1 MTAREVEVAVHAV
14 DVDEVDADLDVAV
27 EDEVA
32 VVVVVVEELLPL
44 PPQSEEL
51 STTDAGR
58 RTLGNPDAIGTGIS
72 PLESTVTDV
81 HVYASISFVPDV

>member
-27 EDEVA
+27 EDEV

-58 RTLGNPDAIGTGIS
+58 RTLGNPDAIGTGIL

>member
-1 MTAREVEVAVHAV
+1 MTAREVVVAVHAV
-14 DVDEVDADLDVAV
+14 DVDEVDVDLDVAV
-27 EDEVA
+27 DDEVL
-32 VVVVVVEELLPL
+32 VVVVVEELLPL

>member
-1 MTAREVEVAVHAV
+1 MTAREVEVAVQAV

-27 EDEVA
+27 EDEVI
-32 VVVVVVEELLPL
+32 VVVVVEELLPL